1 MPSPHSRFTARNTVV
16 SVLTGHDDGARMD
29 LDLVQEGHAAN
40 LRSSV
45 VYLER
50 PLSLFQ
56 ITAFED
62 I

>member
-1 MPSPHSRFTARNTVV
+1 MPSPLSRLTALNTVV